1 MEISV
6 YQLGAPIFFFKSG
19 TNTIFALDYM
29 IKLEQVSKIFYKKK
43 KEIQALQNI
52 TLHINKG
59 DVFGIIGYSGS
70 GKSTLVRTINLL
82 ERPTSGNIYL
92 SGQNIV
98 SLSEQELIPLRRKI
112 GMIFQHFNL
121 LSSRTV
127 FDNIAFPL
135 ELTGMPK
142 AEIKKKVSSLLHM
155 VDLSEKRDE
164 YPAALSG
171 GQKQRVAI
179 ARALASD
186 PEILLCDEATSA
198 LDPQTTRAIL
208 SLLRRINRE
217 LGITIVLITHQMEVV
232 RAICKR
238 AAVISQGQLVE
249 ENEMNELFKYPKSS
263 ITQEL
268 LNPAWTID

>member
-1 MEISV
+1 
-6 YQLGAPIFFFKSG
+6 
-19 TNTIFALDYM
+19 M
-29 IKLEQVSKIFYKKK
+29 IKLEQVSKIFYQKKRA
-43 KEIQALQNI
+43 IQALKNI
-52 TLHINKG
+52 TLQIEDG
-59 DVFGIIGYSGS
+59 DIFGIIGYSGS

-92 SGQNIV
+92 GQQNIV
-98 SLSEQELIPLRRKI
+98 SLSEKELIPYRRKI

-135 ELTGMPK
+135 QLTELAK
-142 AEIKKKVSSLLHM
+142 SEINQKVDSLLSL
-155 VDLSEKRDE
+155 VGLTEKRDE

-208 SLLRRINRE
+208 SLLKRINDE
-217 LGITIVLITHQMEVV
+217 MSITIVLITHQMEVV
-232 RAICKR
+232 RAVCNR
-238 AAVISQGQLVE
+238 VAVISQGELIE
-249 ENEMNELFKYPKSS
+249 ENEVTELFKYPKSP
-263 ITQEL
+263 ITIEL
-268 LNPAWTID
+268 LNPTLTID

>member
-1 MEISV
+1 
-6 YQLGAPIFFFKSG
+6 
-19 TNTIFALDYM
+19 M

-43 KEIQALQNI
+43 KEIQALKNI
-52 TLHINKG
+52 TLHIEKG
-59 DVFGIIGYSGS
+59 DIFGIIGYSGS

-92 SGQNIV
+92 SDKNIV
-98 SLSEQELIPLRRKI
+98 SLSEKELIPFRRKI

-127 FDNIAFPL
+127 FDNVAFPL
-135 ELTGMPK
+135 QLTDIAK
-142 AEIKKKVSSLLHM
+142 TEINKKVDNLLDL
-155 VDLSEKRDE
+155 VDLSGKRDE

-198 LDPQTTRAIL
+198 LDPQTTRSIL
-208 SLLRRINRE
+208 SLLKRINRE

-232 RAICKR
+232 RAVCNR
-238 AAVISQGQLVE
+238 VAVISEGELVE
-249 ENEMNELFKYPKSS
+249 ENEVNILFELPKSP

-268 LNPAWTID
+268 LNPTLTID

>member
-1 MEISV
+1 MV
-6 YQLGAPIFFFKSG
+6 
-19 TNTIFALDYM
+19 
-29 IKLEQVSKIFYKKK
+29 KLEQVNKIFYKNKVG
-43 KEIQALQNI
+43 IQALKDVSLQI
-52 TLHINKG
+52 DQG

-82 ERPTSGNIYL
+82 ERPTSGNVYL
-92 SGQNIV
+92 SDRNIT
-98 SLSEQELIPLRRKI
+98 SLSEKELIPIRRKI
-112 GMIFQHFNL
+112 SMIFQHFNL

-127 FDNIAFPL
+127 FDNIALPL
-135 ELTGMPK
+135 QLTNTPK
-142 AEIKKKVSSLLHM
+142 EIINKRVGNLLKM
-155 VDLSEKRDE
+155 VDLSQKEST

-198 LDPQTTRAIL
+198 LDPQTTRSIL
-208 SLLRRINRE
+208 SLLKRINQE

-232 RAICKR
+232 RAICNR
-238 AAVISQGQLVE
+238 VAVISDGRVVE
-249 ENEMNELFKYPKSS
+249 ENEVNALFQHPESP

-268 LNPAWTID
+268 LNPKLTID

>member
-1 MEISV
+1 
-6 YQLGAPIFFFKSG
+6 
-19 TNTIFALDYM
+19 M

-43 KEIQALQNI
+43 REIQALRNI
-52 TLHINKG
+52 TLHIEKG
-59 DVFGIIGYSGS
+59 DIFGIIGYSGS

-92 SGQNIV
+92 SNKNIV
-98 SLSEQELIPLRRKI
+98 SLSEKELIPFRRKI

-127 FDNIAFPL
+127 FDNVAFPL
-135 ELTGMPK
+135 QLTKMTKG
-142 AEIKKKVSSLLHM
+142 EIKEKVDNLLNM
-155 VDLSEKRDE
+155 VDLSEKREE

-198 LDPQTTRAIL
+198 LDPQTTRSIL
-208 SLLRRINRE
+208 SLLKRINRE
-217 LGITIVLITHQMEVV
+217 LGITIILITHQMEVV
-232 RAICKR
+232 RAICNR
-238 AAVISQGQLVE
+238 VTVISEGELVE
-249 ENEMNELFKYPKSS
+249 ENEVNALFDHPKSP

-268 LNPAWTID
+268 LNPTLTID

>member
-1 MEISV
+1 
-6 YQLGAPIFFFKSG
+6 
-19 TNTIFALDYM
+19 M

-43 KEIQALQNI
+43 REIQALKDI
-52 TLHINKG
+52 TLRIEKG
-59 DVFGIIGYSGS
+59 DIFGIIGYSGS

-82 ERPTSGNIYL
+82 ERPTSGSIYL
-92 SGQNIV
+92 SGKNIV
-98 SLSEQELIPLRRKI
+98 SLSEKELIPLRRKI
-112 GMIFQHFNL
+112 SMIFQHFNL

-135 ELTGMPK
+135 QLTGMTK
-142 AEIKKKVSSLLHM
+142 AEISQKVDNLLDM

-198 LDPQTTRAIL
+198 LDPQTTRSIL
-208 SLLRRINRE
+208 SLLKRINRE
-217 LGITIVLITHQMEVV
+217 LGITIILITHQMEVV
-232 RAICKR
+232 RAICSR
-238 AAVISQGQLVE
+238 VAVISEGELVE
-249 ENEMNELFKYPKSS
+249 ENDVNTLFELPKSP
-263 ITQEL
+263 ITKEL
-268 LNPAWTID
+268 LNPTLTID

>member
-1 MEISV
+1 
-6 YQLGAPIFFFKSG
+6 
-19 TNTIFALDYM
+19 M

-43 KEIQALQNI
+43 REIQALKGI
-52 TLHINKG
+52 TLHIEKG
-59 DVFGIIGYSGS
+59 DIFGIIGYSGS

-92 SGQNIV
+92 SDRNIV
-98 SLSEQELIPLRRKI
+98 SLSEKELIPFRRKI

-127 FDNIAFPL
+127 FDNVAFPL
-135 ELTGMPK
+135 QLTGMTK
-142 AEIKKKVSSLLHM
+142 AEINKKVDNLLDM
-155 VDLSEKRDE
+155 VDLSGKRDD

-198 LDPQTTRAIL
+198 LDPQTTRSIL
-208 SLLRRINRE
+208 SLLKRINRE

-232 RAICKR
+232 HAICNR
-238 AAVISQGQLVE
+238 VAVISEGELVE
-249 ENEMNELFKYPKSS
+249 ENDVNTLFKLPKSP

-268 LNPAWTID
+268 LNPTLTID

>member
-1 MEISV
+1 
-6 YQLGAPIFFFKSG
+6 
-19 TNTIFALDYM
+19 M

-43 KEIQALQNI
+43 REIQALKDI
-52 TLHINKG
+52 TLHIEKG
-59 DVFGIIGYSGS
+59 DIFGIIGYSGS

-82 ERPTSGNIYL
+82 ERPTSGDIYL
-92 SGQNIV
+92 QGKNIV
-98 SLSEQELIPLRRKI
+98 SLSEKELIPFRRKI

-127 FDNIAFPL
+127 FDNVAFPL
-135 ELTGMPK
+135 QLTNMTK
-142 AEIKKKVSSLLHM
+142 AEINKKVDNLLDM
-155 VDLSEKRDE
+155 VDLSEKREE
-164 YPAALSG
+164 YPVALSG

-198 LDPQTTRAIL
+198 LDPQTTRSIL
-208 SLLRRINRE
+208 SLLKRINRE

-232 RAICKR
+232 RAVCNR
-238 AAVISQGQLVE
+238 VAVISAGELVE
-249 ENEMNELFKYPKSS
+249 ENEVNVLFEFPKSP

-268 LNPAWTID
+268 LNPTLTID